1 MRISDWSSDVC
12 SSDLCRFSQPQ
23 ARLLIP
29 LRYLQRPVMRSHT
42 DLSGFLSP
50 KTLDLSALYDGHR
63 SFKSQLKTR
72 LKAQLEQ
79 TQTLPSIEDAAGECH
94 VSSQTLRRRLQRL
107 HPRADRKRTRLN
119 SSH

>member
-1 MRISDWSSDVC
+1 
-12 SSDLCRFSQPQ
+12 
-23 ARLLIP
+23 
-29 LRYLQRPVMRSHT
+29 MRSHT

-94 VSSQTLRRRLQRL
+94 VSSQTLRRRLQAECSRYRL
-107 HPRADRKRTRLN
+107 VKEEVRRELALKVQNGRESCRERGCP
-119 SSH
+119 

>member
-1 MRISDWSSDVC
+1 MLSG
-12 SSDLCRFSQPQ
+12 LCRFSQPQ

-63 SFKSQLKTR
+63 SFKSQLKPS
-72 LKAQLEQ
+72 LKTQLEQ
-79 TQTLPSIEDAAGECH
+79 TQTLPSIVYAAGEFRPVERLVAQAL
-94 VSSQTLRRRLQRL
+94 VSWCRRGWS
-107 HPRADRKRTRLN
+107 PDP
-119 SSH
+119 

>member
-1 MRISDWSSDVC
+1 MCGSRLAGWLVGDVIPGVAADF
-12 SSDLCRFSQPQ
+12 SHPRAGGPEEYSEMLSGLCRFSRPQ

-72 LKAQLEQ
+72 LKAQLAQ
-79 TQTLPSIEDAAGECH
+79 TQTLPSIEDAAG
-94 VSSQTLRRRLQRL
+94 
-107 HPRADRKRTRLN
+107 D
-119 SSH
+119 